1 MVDGRY
7 GTDEDGTGTP
17 AGELLTERRRRSA
30 LVWIS
35 LTILAVLIGLLITA
49 WIARRPIAE
58 HFIEQEL
65 ERRGVR
71 ATYTLESIGLHNQV
85 IRDLTIGDPRN
96 PDLTARYAKV
106 QMRILWTGGVEV
118 YRIAAR
124 GVRLRGE
131 LRRDGRVSWGEI
143 DKLLPPPSGKPFR
156 LPDIAVDVADTTVAL
171 KTPYGNLGFGLYG
184 AGNLTGGFKG
194 RLAVAGPKLVTGACR
209 LDGLRG
215 NVALG
220 VVARRPVVRGPIAA
234 NQFLCPNSRMA
245 MIAPRLELDSGFS
258 EAFERFDGQ
267 GRLIVSSFAAGDNGL
282 ANLNALIGFKG
293 SAGDALGTIKLSAQR
308 GRLGPIF
315 ADATRLDGK
324 YRLWAGRGELAL
336 VADYGAD
343 SATLAAATV
352 APLVAPLDQAKST
365 PLGPIAQNIAAAI
378 RRTAGNFNASG
389 TLRLVNMRGGGGVRI
404 EIADARSRGGARVI
418 VSGGD
423 GITYYWPDA
432 RVRVDGDIAMGGGG
446 LPRANVALRQPRQGG
461 PMSGE
466 ARIQPYAVGNSR
478 LALAP
483 VTFRAARDGSTAVN
497 TVALLDGPFSGG
509 FVRGLRV
516 PISGTLG
523 GPGGGFAFG
532 RGCVDM
538 RFQSLTVGA
547 LRLDASRIPLCATGR
562 ALVYKSGQGPVQIG
576 GATRNLR
583 LGGQLGRSPFALNA
597 AQARLT
603 GSDRFSA
610 SGLGLRLGKAEAPVR
625 ITAATLDGRIAKGG
639 AIGRFGDATAIIG
652 KVPLRLSE
660 AQGSFDFR
668 GGVLAI
674 KGSSTVSDLAE
685 LPRFYPLS
693 SDDLTFRLA
702 NDMIRAGGTLRHPAS
717 GTAVTEVSIT
727 HRLSTGNGEAL
738 LDVPGIRFGNAI
750 QPDQLTRL
758 AEGVVALVNGT
769 VTGQGRINWRGD
781 GTVTSTGEFS
791 TDGTDLAASF
801 GPVTGL
807 KGTIRF
813 TNLLGLETAPNQLLS
828 VSSINPGILVENG
841 EIRYQILPGQL
852 IKIERGEWPFM
863 GGRLVLQETIIN
875 LAKNS
880 PKRLTFEV
888 IGLDAAVF
896 VGSLN
901 FKDLQAT
908 GVFDGVLPM
917 IFDDSGGRIVG
928 GRLESRAG
936 GGTLAYEGAINRA
949 NLGFFGGLAFDALR
963 SLRFNNMVIRLDG
976 DLAGEFS
983 TLLSI
988 DQVAIGQSNS
998 IQRLLRSAVRRVPF
1012 KFNVTIKG
1020 PFRSLIATAKSMQD
1034 PRNVIRDVLPVPID
1048 QIPGVVTEVRRREET
1063 QDMQQTSNSPITVKI
1078 QPQSNSESRP

>member
-1 MVDGRY
+1 MADGQIDSE
-7 GTDEDGTGTP
+7 DE
-17 AGELLTERRRRSA
+17 GEGASGEVLVEERQRRSA
-30 LVWIS
+30 LFWIS
-35 LTILAVLIGLLITA
+35 LIVLGVLIGVLVTA

-58 HFIEQEL
+58 RFIEAEL

-71 ATYTLESIGLHNQV
+71 ASYTLESIGLHNQV
-85 IRDLTIGDPRN
+85 VRDLTLGDPAN
-96 PDLTARYAKV
+96 PDLTARYAKI
-106 QMRILWTGGVEV
+106 QMRILWTGGVEI

-131 LRRDGRVSWGEI
+131 LRRDGKVSWGEI
-143 DKLLPPPSGKPFR
+143 DKLLPPPSGKPFS
-156 LPDIAVDVADTTVAL
+156 LPDISVDVADTAVAL

-194 RLAVAGPKLVTGACR
+194 RLAVAGPRLVTGACR

-220 VVARRPVVRGPIAA
+220 VVARRPMVNGPIAA
-234 NQFLCPNSRMA
+234 EQFLCPRSRMA
-245 MIAPRLELDSGFS
+245 MIAPRLELDSTFS
-258 EAFERFDGQ
+258 EAFEQFDGE
-267 GRLIVSSFAAGDNGL
+267 GRLIVSSFSAGDNGL

-293 SAGDALGTIKLSAQR
+293 SAGDALGTLKLTAQR

-315 ADATRLDGK
+315 ADRTRLDGK

-336 VADYGAD
+336 VADYGAE
-343 SATLAAATV
+343 SATLAAATLG
-352 APLVAPLDQAKST
+352 PLVAPLDQARAT
-365 PLGPIAQNIAAAI
+365 PLGPIAQNIAAAL
-378 RRTAGNFNASG
+378 RRTAGNFNATG

-404 EIADARSRGGARVI
+404 ESANASSGDARVA

-432 RVRVDGDIAMGGGG
+432 RVRIDGDIAMGGGG
-446 LPRANVALRQPRQGG
+446 LPRANLILRQPRQGG

-466 ARIQPYAVGNSR
+466 ARIQPYAVGNAR

-483 VTFRAARDGSTAVN
+483 VTFRAGRDRSTAVN
-497 TVALLDGPFSGG
+497 TLAVLDGPFSGG
-509 FVRGLRV
+509 FVRGLRI
-516 PISGTLG
+516 PISGTVG
-523 GPGGGFAFG
+523 GAGGGFAFG
-532 RGCVDM
+532 RGCIDAA
-538 RFQSLTVGA
+538 FQSLTVGA
-547 LRLDASRIPLCATGR
+547 LRLNASRIPLCATGQ
-562 ALVYKSGQGPVQIG
+562 ALVYKSGLGPVQIG
-576 GATRNLR
+576 GETRNLR
-583 LGGQLGRSPFALNA
+583 LGGQLGRSPFALDA
-597 AQARLT
+597 TRARLT
-603 GSDRFSA
+603 GGDRFAA
-610 SGLGLRLGKAEAPVR
+610 SELGLRLGKAEAPVR
-625 ITAATLDGRIAKGG
+625 ISAATLDGRIARGG
-639 AIGRFGDATAIIG
+639 ATGSFGDATAVIG
-652 KVPLRLSE
+652 KVPLRLSD
-660 AQGSFDFR
+660 ARGSFDFR

-674 KGSSTVSDLAE
+674 KGASTVSDMAA
-685 LPRFYPLS
+685 LPRFYPLAS
-693 SDDLTFRLA
+693 NDLTFRLA
-702 NDMIRAGGTLRHPAS
+702 NDLIRAGGTLRHPAS

-727 HRLSTGNGEAL
+727 HRLSSGIGQAQ

-769 VTGQGRINWRGD
+769 VTGQGRINWSGD
-781 GTVTSTGEFS
+781 GRVTSTGEFS
-791 TDGTDLAASF
+791 TEGTDLAASF
-801 GPVTGL
+801 GPVSGL

-813 TNLLGLETAPNQLLS
+813 TDLLGLETAPNQLLS
-828 VSSINPGILVENG
+828 VNSINPGILVENG
-841 EIRYQILPGQL
+841 QIRYQILPGQL

-875 LAKNS
+875 LARNS
-880 PKRLTFEV
+880 PRRLTFEV

-949 NLGFFGGLAFDALR
+949 NLGFFGGLAFDALK

-988 DQVAIGQSNS
+988 DQVAIGQSTTV
-998 IQRLLRSAVRRVPF
+998 QRLLRSAVRRVPF
-1012 KFNVTIKG
+1012 KFNVTIVG
-1020 PFRSLIATAKSMQD
+1020 PFRSLIATAKSLQD
-1034 PRNVIRDVLPVPID
+1034 PRAVIRDVLPVPID
-1048 QIPGVVTEVRRREET
+1048 QIPGVVTEVRRREEA
-1063 QDMQQTSNSPITVKI
+1063 QDMQQTPNSPITVKI
-1078 QPQSNSESRP
+1078 QPPSNSESRP

>member
-1 MVDGRY
+1 M
-7 GTDEDGTGTP
+7 
-17 AGELLTERRRRSA
+17 
-30 LVWIS
+30 I
-35 LTILAVLIGLLITA
+35 VLGLLIAVLVAA
-49 WIARRPIAE
+49 WTARRPIAE

-85 IRDLTIGDPRN
+85 IRDLTIGDPAS
-96 PDLTARYAKV
+96 PDLTARHAKI

-131 LRRDGRVSWGEI
+131 LRRDGKVSWGEI

-156 LPDIAVDVADTTVAL
+156 LPDISVDVADTAVAL

-194 RLAVAGPKLVTGACR
+194 RLAVAGPRLVTGACT

-220 VVARRPVVRGPIAA
+220 VEARRPMVRGPIAA
-234 NQFLCPNSRMA
+234 ERFVCPNSRMT
-245 MIAPRLELDSGFS
+245 MVRPRLEIDSGFS

-267 GRLIVSSFAAGDNGL
+267 GRLTVASFAAGDNGL
-282 ANLNALIGFKG
+282 ADLNAAIGFKG
-293 SAGDALGTIKLSAQR
+293 SAGDARGTIKLSAQR
-308 GRLGPIF
+308 GRLGPIV
-315 ADATRLDGK
+315 ADATRLDGR
-324 YRLWAGRGELAL
+324 YRLQAGRGELAL
-336 VADYGAD
+336 VADYGAN
-343 SATLAAATV
+343 SATLAPALV
-352 APLVAPLDQAKST
+352 APLVAPLDQTKGT
-365 PLGPIAQNIAAAI
+365 PIGAIGQNIAAAI

-389 TLRLVNMRGGGGVRI
+389 KLRLVNRRGGGGVRI
-404 EIADARSRGGARVI
+404 ETADVRAPDGARVA

-423 GITYYWPDA
+423 GITYYWPDP
-432 RVRVDGDIAMGGGG
+432 RLRVDGDIAMGGGG
-446 LPRANVALRQPRQGG
+446 LPRANVILRQPRQGG

-466 ARIQPYAVGNSR
+466 ARIQPYVAGNSR
-478 LALAP
+478 LVLAP
-483 VTFRAARDGSTAVN
+483 VTFRAARDGSTAVK
-497 TVALLDGPFSGG
+497 TLAVVDGPFSGG

-516 PISGTLG
+516 PIVGTIG

-532 RGCVDM
+532 RGCIDAGF
-538 RFQSLTVGA
+538 RSLTAGS
-547 LRLDASRIPLCATGR
+547 LRLNASRVPLCATGR
-562 ALVYKSGQGPVQIG
+562 ALVFKNGRGPVQIG
-576 GATRNLR
+576 GVTRDLR
-583 LGGQLGRSPFALNA
+583 LGGQLGKSPFALNA

-603 GSDRFSA
+603 GTNRFA
-610 SGLGLRLGKAEAPVR
+610 ATGLGLRMGKAAAPVR
-625 ITAATLDGRIAKGG
+625 ITATSLDGRLVKGG
-639 AIGRFGDATAIIG
+639 ATGTFGDATALIG
-652 KVPLRLSE
+652 KVPLRLSD
-660 AQGSFDFR
+660 AKGSFDFR
-668 GGVLAI
+668 GGALAI
-674 KGSSTVSDLAE
+674 TGASTVSDLAA

-717 GTAVTEVSIT
+717 ATRVADVSIT
-727 HRLSTGNGEAL
+727 HRLSSGTGEAL
-738 LDVPGIRFGNAI
+738 LDVPGIRFGSAI
-750 QPDQLTRL
+750 QPDQLSRL

-769 VTGQGRINWRGD
+769 VAGQGRINWRGD
-781 GTVTSTGEFS
+781 GRVTSTGEFS

-801 GPVTGL
+801 GPVSGL

-813 TNLLGLETAPNQLLS
+813 TDLLGLETAPNQLLT
-828 VSSINPGILVENG
+828 VRSINSGILVENG
-841 EIRYQILPGQL
+841 QIRYQILPGQL

-863 GGRLVLQETIIN
+863 GGRLVLQETVIN
-875 LAKNS
+875 LARNS

-917 IFDDSGGRIVG
+917 IFDDDGGRIVG

-949 NLGFFGGLAFDALR
+949 NLGFFGGLAFDALK

-988 DQVAIGQSNS
+988 DQVAIGQSTTV
-998 IQRLLRSAVRRVPF
+998 QRLLRSAVRRVPF

-1063 QDMQQTSNSPITVKI
+1063 QDMQQTPNSPITVKV
-1078 QPQSNSESRP
+1078 QPPSNSESRP